1 MGTFEPMETSL
12 KLEYDPFVFTT
23 GVFSPGEAERFCSAF
38 ADVETRC
45 IAEAELDYY
54 RGNVTKAAAAFG
66 ALLGSENDSIAIS
79 ATLGTAISS
88 LSGGDVNIVL
98 HLYRFAKELSESHAE
113 DDPLKKMCDFLLLY
127 FNILLH
133 NTPDIRFPAFGV
145 QAFAVPETLKP
156 MAFYSYAHYL
166 ISVDDVG
173 RAVGMAE
180 GALIFMKHPSPIAEI
195 YLSLIISVGYMLRRV
210 WDKAEYYFRHAWSLA
225 KPDGIV
231 LPFVEFRGMLSGM
244 LEKCLRYEEPE
255 AYKQI
260 SKLSNRYHKQWV
272 FLHNLLTGEK
282 ISDRLTAIEF
292 NVASLAAS
300 GLSNQEIS
308 DFLGITLNSVRAHL
322 RNIFNKLAISSR
334 KELRD
339 YVI

>member
-1 MGTFEPMETSL
+1 MDASL
-12 KLEYDPFVFTT
+12 KLEYDPFMFTT
-23 GVFSPGEAERFCSAF
+23 GMFSSGEAEQFCALLE
-38 ADVETRC
+38 DEEQRK
-45 IAEAELDYY
+45 IAEAELNYY
-54 RGNVTKAAAAFG
+54 RGNVTKAASAFG
-66 ALLGSENDSIAIS
+66 ALLGSENDNIAIS

-88 LSGGDVNIVL
+88 LSGGDINIII
-98 HLYRFAKELSESHAE
+98 HLYRFAKELSDSHAE

-133 NTPDIRFPAFGV
+133 NTPDIRFPAYGV
-145 QAFAVPETLKP
+145 QAFAVPESLKP
-156 MAFYSYAHYL
+156 MAFYIYAHYL
-166 ISVDDVG
+166 ISIGDIG
-173 RAVGMAE
+173 RAIGMAE
-180 GALIFMKHPSPIAEI
+180 GALIFMKHPSPISEI
-195 YLSLIISVGYMLRRV
+195 YLSLIISVGYMLRRI

-231 LPFVEFRGMLSGM
+231 MPFAEFRGMLSGL
-244 LEKCLRYEEPE
+244 LEKCLRYEEPS

-282 ISDRLTAIEF
+282 VSDQMTAIEF

-300 GLSNQEIS
+300 GLSNQEIA

-322 RNIFNKLAISSR
+322 RNIFNKLAIGSR
-334 KELRD
+334 KELSD

>member
-1 MGTFEPMETSL
+1 MDTSL
-12 KLEYDPFVFTT
+12 ELAYDPFVFTT
-23 GVFSPGEAERFCSAF
+23 GSFTPGEADAFCSTF
-38 ADVETRC
+38 SDEETRR
-45 IAEAELDYY
+45 IACAELEYY
-54 RGNVTKAAAAFG
+54 RGNVEKAAAEFG
-66 ALLGSENDSIAIS
+66 ALLGSESDNIAIS

-88 LSGGDVNIVL
+88 LSGGDINIII

-145 QAFAVPETLKP
+145 QAFDVPESLRP
-156 MAFYSYAHYL
+156 MAFYIYAHYL
-166 ISVDDVG
+166 ISISDVG
-173 RAVGMAE
+173 RAIGMAE
-180 GALIFMKHPSPIAEI
+180 GALIFMRRPSPVSEI
-195 YLSLIISVGYMLRRV
+195 YLSLIISVGYMLRQV
-210 WDKAEYYFRHAWSLA
+210 WDKAEYYFRYAWGLA
-225 KPDGIV
+225 KQDGIL
-231 LPFVEFRGMLSGM
+231 LPFAEFRGMLSGL
-244 LEKCLRYEEPE
+244 LEKCLRFEEPA

-292 NVASLAAS
+292 NVASLAS
-300 GLSNQEIS
+300 RGLSNQEIA

-334 KELRD
+334 KELHH